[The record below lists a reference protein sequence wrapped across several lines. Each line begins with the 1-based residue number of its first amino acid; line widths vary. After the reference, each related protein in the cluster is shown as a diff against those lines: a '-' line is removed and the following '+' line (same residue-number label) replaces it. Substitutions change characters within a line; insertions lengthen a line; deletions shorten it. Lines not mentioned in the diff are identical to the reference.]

1 MKKVLKKFNRTLSIM
16 LAAAMVLTMVPQ
28 TAMPVL
34 AAENEVVEE
43 ASETPEVTDVTPAD
57 EEQDPADVE
66 ETGETPE
73 NPPVDEQEDEDGEEE
88 DDSSNDNETPVIDP
102 AENPVE
108 EPVEEEVVDP
118 TTTTQDFVNV
128 NSVGDTHTITVTAD
142 EDKVE
147 CTLPGDGTYT
157 EEETPAEAN
166 YTFTVTAKAT
176 YQIDSVK
183 YKVGADGDEKTIT
196 AADGTN
202 DYSIPKSEITD
213 NVTITVAASKITYT
227 VTSNVTVD
235 GSTVTDF
242 DSNATVAFSTTATEG
257 KVDAGASLTI
267 NASLKDAAKAT
278 HKITKVAY
286 KVGEADEVDLT
297 ANWNG
302 TTTISNVDGNVAVTV
317 TITQLE
323 TYKVSFGEHTNLAK
337 VTEIKIND
345 AAATPAELNGET
357 TGAWEIPVTEGSKVS
372 FKLEPAA
379 KFAIGEV
386 KADETVLNPTA
397 GVYTIAS
404 VTAATTVT
412 VETPLDK
419 TQVGRFTFNMA
430 TGSDR
435 KTATMTVAV
444 PAGATDDDKTAGVY
458 QAGDEEKLTRL
469 EKILVSFEAAEGYE
483 LGEVKVNNAVVQPVA
498 PAEGADENAPAQYEV
513 ALAVNTDTKI
523 TVATDAKGSDA
534 AKYFGLVNNA
544 SHLTLGEVKAD
555 TTAITPVTEE
565 GANKGKYPVAA
576 GAKRVTFSLTTA
588 EAYEPIVTATT
599 KASTEG
605 GDDTTA
611 PVEAYDTVTASG
623 KTTYSYMILASK
635 LADEYTVTEKQAKKK
650 ISFTGTDNVDVSI
663 DGRLVNTG
671 NSIEYTQGRKLT
683 VKVAAKENATL
694 NKVSY
699 TVGTG
704 DEVTP
709 RVTKN
714 VSEFQVTLTDNVAVT
729 IDATGALAALP
740 LEDKDGAQ
748 LTPVKGVYSVS
759 YDGTYKAA
767 IGEGINKALVEPT
780 DVKLLSGS
788 AEVVPAT
795 GKSAVVSVKEKKIEI
810 NLDNADAAAISGKKL
825 TLKVTVGADNAAQT
839 FAYTLQVS
847 KVIAATGD
855 ITVPT
860 KANQPTDTVKK
871 YAVKTKGELNRIRAK
886 VDAAAVTA
894 GYLAKQPEIVEGQ
907 LVITTGQT
915 ATPAEGVKVI
925 VYAGEGD
932 SAIEKEVLVKTTPL
946 ISDTTKAPKVTLK
959 SATDISLNLSLSAKT
974 DKDVATGGVYYKIA
988 AEATGAKPA
997 NLEQN
1002 VTKYVVKDGDAQD
1015 YELNLAAVDKSYGDG
1030 GACSYKVTVS
1040 LVHAK
1045 TAGTEPVDAE
1055 KTVAESKAF
1064 ETAANKPFATQ
1075 DPAWEAGLKLK
1086 KGKTTVYT
1094 GESNVAIAT
1103 PQFNKITTYS
1113 QLTDSSVSDITVGL
1127 KKNDK
1132 LTVSVKDG
1140 QIIAS
1145 ASAKTAVGKHT
1156 IQVIALADNT
1166 NNMVA
1171 SKATIVVTVVKGI
1184 NTLGV
1189 SVPTTSLYKAV
1200 NKAATLKVTPIY
1212 NGDASGKKKELQPK
1226 TKKVKWDLV
1235 SADDTSQPFA
1245 DPKVSINKKNG
1256 TVTVAKDYVIKADD
1270 AANSFKIKVS
1280 IDNDKAT
1287 IGDAKEAYS
1296 EAVTITNEG
1305 LDMNRLVLVGT
1316 DDKVL
1321 AVSNESKPRTEVA
1334 LEATALNGATI
1345 KVVDAAANALKAGD
1359 TYNVNAANEIAVEN
1373 LTYKSSKAKDV
1384 IIEGN
1389 EITVAKANTKPVLT
1403 VTANDGSKA
1412 TLGIKLNV
1420 GYDAAAGELA
1430 LKISNG
1436 NTVVYDPETA
1446 TATTVDYTG
1455 SATNVLMA
1463 ELMQKNSENQW
1474 VDALAFTNY
1483 DIKVTGGKKV
1493 VQSGAEATI
1502 TTDKAEVK
1510 IELTDKSKN
1519 PAVKKTYTLT
1529 NKSFVSSGV
1538 KVKAKVIG
1546 SLRRVAESS
1555 EQDVKLELDI
1565 PAEFAA
1571 SLSGDGKT
1579 AAAMV
1584 DVDWSK
1590 ATLKNGEDLVTFADS
1605 LTTNVHEIEL
1615 KDFKPATKK
1624 ATVQLTFAGD
1634 VSYLQNSY
1642 ALKVSVG
1649 SKTTADGKF
1658 AAAAPAVAATV
1669 KVEKTKKFTFKPTT
1683 SYTIATRDGG
1693 VAIGGKA
1700 SIPADDL
1707 VLEGLSLQNANF
1719 GGKANKFMNYFEIA
1733 DGKLQLKSNAQVAD
1747 LLDKKNKNDLTG
1759 YLTYTAKSDK
1769 TYYEYSNG
1777 TGTNTVK
1784 ITVKVNDT
1792 KPVAKYTAAQAEI
1805 LNKAT
1810 ETATVDILANKA
1822 PVTVKYA
1829 MFDTSTATKT
1839 DACFDTAAT
1848 LVDNGRI
1855 KLTLKEVTTKKSI
1868 KATVYVIPEDSFYLG
1883 KFAEGQNATFET
1895 YKTYGAAVT
1904 ITLKVVQ
1911 PKTMTLAEAKTA
1923 VTAWVDGVKAA
1934 DPAPTW
1940 LTNKDA
1946 NETSMKQTVLDNA
1959 KSAIVGDNAADFTVA
1974 YNAKSAEDTAEDFTF
1989 NAASESAAGLVKG
2002 TLKITLKDVSEAETV
2017 AFEFTIPLRQAE
2029 VPVVTVGSI
2038 EISCTKDGS
2047 EVSSPIEVNP
2057 GDSLTFTA
2065 TVKDTSG
2072 NPLTG
2077 DDAKVTWSVT
2087 GGTDA
2092 NTVIDANTGVLSIG
2106 SSEAASADATL
2117 TITATSVKTGS
2128 VTQTATVTV
2137 KTATGV

>member
-1 MKKVLKKFNRTLSIM
+1 M
-16 LAAAMVLTMVPQ
+16 
-28 TAMPVL
+28 
-34 AAENEVVEE
+34 
-43 ASETPEVTDVTPAD
+43 
-57 EEQDPADVE
+57 
-66 ETGETPE
+66 
-73 NPPVDEQEDEDGEEE
+73 
-88 DDSSNDNETPVIDP
+88 
-102 AENPVE
+102 
-108 EPVEEEVVDP
+108 DP

-128 NSVGDTHTITVTAD
+128 NAVGDTRTITVTGD
-142 EDKVE
+142 TDKVD
-147 CTLPGDGTYT
+147 CVLPDNGSYT
-157 EEETPAEAN
+157 EVENPEGNYDVTITP
-166 YTFTVTAKAT
+166 KAT

-183 YKVGADGDEKTIT
+183 YKVGTDGTATPIT

-202 DYSIPKSEITD
+202 TYPIPKNAITD
-213 NVTITVAASKITYT
+213 DVTITVAASKITYT

-235 GSTVTDF
+235 GTAVTDF
-242 DSNATVAFSTTATEG
+242 DANETVAFSTTATEG
-257 KVDAGASLTI
+257 KVEAGASLTI

-286 KVGEADEVDLT
+286 KVGEAEEVDLT
-297 ANWNG
+297 ADWNG
-302 TTTISNVDGNVAVTV
+302 TTTISNVDGNVTVTV
-317 TITQLE
+317 TVAALE
-323 TYKVSFGEHTNLAK
+323 TYRVSFGEHTNLAK

-345 AAATPAELNGET
+345 VAATPAELNSET

-372 FKLEPAA
+372 FKLEPAT

-386 KADETVLNPTA
+386 KADKTVLNPTA

-412 VETPLDK
+412 VETALDK

-430 TGSDR
+430 EGSDK

-444 PAGATDDDKTAGVY
+444 PADVTDNDGTAGTY
-458 QAGDEEKLTRL
+458 QAGDAEKLTRL
-469 EKILVSFEAAEGYE
+469 AKILVSFEAAEGYE
-483 LGEVKVNNAVVQPVA
+483 LGEVKVNNAAVSPTTEA
-498 PAEGADENAPAQYEV
+498 TENAPAQYEV

-523 TVATDAKGSDA
+523 TVTTEAKGSTA
-534 AKYFGLVNNA
+534 EKHFAINNTA
-544 SHLTLGEVKAD
+544 THMTLGTVKAD
-555 TTAITPVTEE
+555 TTAITPVAEE

-576 GAKRVTFSLTTA
+576 GAKRVTFSLTA
-588 EAYEPIVTATT
+588 EGAYEPTVTAVTKTT
-599 KASTEG
+599 TEG
-605 GDDTTA
+605 GEDTTA
-611 PVEAYDTVTASG
+611 PVEPDEIKTVSG

-635 LADEYTVTEKQAKKK
+635 LADEYNITENQAKKE
-650 ISFTGTDNVDVSI
+650 ITFTGTDNVNVSI
-663 DGRLVNTG
+663 DGRLTDVSAPN
-671 NSIEYTQGRKLT
+671 EYVQGRKLT
-683 VKVAAKENATL
+683 VRVMAKDNATL
-694 NKVSY
+694 NGVSY
-699 TVGTG
+699 KVG
-704 DEVTP
+704 DANEVKP
-709 RVTKN
+709 KVTN
-714 VSEFQVTLTDNVAVT
+714 NASEFQVTLTENTTVA
-729 IDATGALAALP
+729 IDAVGALKARL
-740 LEDKDGAQ
+740 KDENSAV
-748 LTPVKGVYSVS
+748 LTPVKNVYSVS
-759 YDGTYKAA
+759 YDKTYTAEIVEGTAERPVTPTEAKLFNGSTEITAA
-767 IGEGINKALVEPT
+767 EGQPK
-780 DVKLLSGS
+780 
-788 AEVVPAT
+788 VVTITNAT
-795 GKSAVVSVKEKKIEI
+795 AVV
-810 NLDNADAAAISGKKL
+810 NLGNADVTAVSGKKL
-825 TLKVTVGADNAAQT
+825 TLKVTVGEADNAKT
-839 FAYTLQVS
+839 FAYTLQVT
-847 KVIAATGD
+847 KAITAAGD
-855 ITVPT
+855 ITVPAT
-860 KANQPTDTVKK
+860 ASQLTDTKK
-871 YAVKTKGELNRIRAK
+871 TYAVKTKGEIGRLK
-886 VDAAAVTA
+886 VTEVASYVTD
-894 GYLAKQPEIVEGQ
+894 GYLAEQPRIDTAHGT
-907 LVITTGQT
+907 LVITAGKTP
-915 ATPAEGVKVI
+915 TPANGIKITVS
-925 VYAGEGD
+925 AGEGD
-932 SAIEKEVLVKTTPL
+932 AAISKEVVLKTKAL
-946 ISDTTKAPKVTLK
+946 ITENTVAPKVTLK
-959 SATDISLNLSLSAKT
+959 NATDLGFTLAVSAKT
-974 DKDVATGGVYYKIA
+974 DKDALANSLYYKVTATPKTGLA
-988 AEATGAKPA
+988 AADKLKSDATV
-997 NLEQN
+997 Q
-1002 VTKYVVKDGDAQD
+1002 YVPKDGDAQD
-1015 YELNLAAVDKSYGDG
+1015 IKVNLGTVDAQAGQGK
-1030 GACSYKVTVS
+1030 AWEYKVTVS
-1040 LVHAK
+1040 LVQAK
-1045 TAGTEPVDAE
+1045 NNGTTPDTADKA
-1055 KTVAESKAF
+1055 VAESKAF
-1064 ETAANKPFATQ
+1064 ATPDNKPFATQ
-1075 DPAWEAGLKLK
+1075 NPAWEANLKLK
-1086 KGKTTVYT
+1086 KGKTTIYT
-1094 GESNVAIAT
+1094 GEADVAIAT
-1103 PQFNKITTYS
+1103 PQFTKTTTYTEIEENS
-1113 QLTDSSVSDITVGL
+1113 IDGVIYATAS
-1127 KKNDK
+1127 
-1132 LTVSVKDG
+1132 KD
-1140 QIIAS
+1140 
-1145 ASAKTAVGKHT
+1145 TAVGKHT
-1156 IQVIALADNT
+1156 VEVKAFADDDHT
-1166 NNMVA
+1166 MVA

-1212 NGDASGKKKELQPK
+1212 NGDASGKDKKLQPK

-1287 IGDAKEAYS
+1287 IGDATAAYS
-1296 EAVTITNEG
+1296 AAVTITNEG

-1316 DDKVL
+1316 DNKVL

-1334 LEATALNGATI
+1334 LEATALNEATI
-1345 KVVDAAANALKAGD
+1345 KVINAKADALKAGD
-1359 TYNVNAANEIAVEN
+1359 AYSVDEANEIAVEN

-1436 NTVVYDPETA
+1436 NTVVYNPETA

-1463 ELMQKNSENQW
+1463 ELMQKGAENNW
-1474 VDALAFTNY
+1474 EKALEFTNY

-1546 SLRRVAESS
+1546 SLRRTAKSN
-1555 EQDVKLELDI
+1555 EQNVKLELDI

-1590 ATLKNGEDLVTFADS
+1590 ATLKNEEDLVTFANS

-1719 GGKANKFMNYFEIA
+1719 GGKANKFMNYFKIA

-1974 YNAKSAEDTAEDFTF
+1974 YNAKSADDQADDFTF
-1989 NAASESAAGLVKG
+1989 TAASEAAAGLVKG
-2002 TLKITLKDVSEAETV
+2002 TLKITLGADSETV
-2017 AFEFTIPLRQAE
+2017 AFEFTIPKLEEQQPE
-2029 VPVVTVGSI
+2029 VTVGSI
-2038 EISCTKDGS
+2038 DITKDGS
-2047 EVSSPIEVNP
+2047 VVSAPIEANP

-2065 TVKDTSG
+2065 TVKDTNG
-2072 NPLTG
+2072 NTLSG
-2077 DDAKVTWSVT
+2077 DDAKVTWSLT
-2087 GGTDA
+2087 GGDGTTA
-2092 NTVIDANTGVLSIG
+2092 INPTTGVLTISA
-2106 SSEAASADATL
+2106 SEAAAADVTL
-2117 TITATSVKTGS
+2117 TITATSVKTSS
-2128 VTQTATVTV
+2128 VTKMATVTV
-2137 KTATGV
+2137 KKATTPDA